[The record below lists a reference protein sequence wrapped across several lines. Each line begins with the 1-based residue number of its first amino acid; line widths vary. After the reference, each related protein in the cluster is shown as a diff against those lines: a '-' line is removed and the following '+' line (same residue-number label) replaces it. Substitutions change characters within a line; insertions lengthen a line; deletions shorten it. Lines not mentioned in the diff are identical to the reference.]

1 MASPNP
7 YHYGTP
13 VTGDQFAGREVELS
27 ALASRMRDG
36 INVVVTAPRRYGK
49 TSLLARASSGL
60 VGEGAA
66 VVSVNILACRDE
78 TSLASRL
85 ATAAYAARGGRW
97 HRLRQ
102 ATAEF
107 AKRLRVSPTVT
118 FDGDVP
124 RFAFAP
130 SLAVT
135 DADMVIE
142 DVYAL
147 LGELSARAPAVLVL
161 DEFQAI
167 TDLGAP
173 LYGLAERLALDVLPT
188 QVMSDFLRRRASSAG
203 KSMSAPVASRII
215 ELAGPVP
222 NDIQHLAYET
232 WGAAGRSVTVDDVEA
247 ALARTVEHEASSY
260 ADRYGA
266 LASGQRR
273 VLAALATA
281 PSGEPYAASFVR
293 GTGLASASSVGR
305 ALDALVAAELV
316 VRRGGTYLVADPFLA
331 AWLSRIV

>member
-1 MASPNP
+1 LE
-7 YHYGTP
+7 
-13 VTGDQFAGREVELS
+13 R
-27 ALASRMRDG
+27 
-36 INVVVTAPRRYGK
+36 
-49 TSLLARASSGL
+49 L
-60 VGEGAA
+60 V
-66 VVSVNILACRDE
+66 
-78 TSLASRL
+78 
-85 ATAAYAARGGRW
+85 
-97 HRLRQ
+97 
-102 ATAEF
+102 
-107 AKRLRVSPTVT
+107 
-118 FDGDVP
+118 
-124 RFAFAP
+124 
-130 SLAVT
+130 
-135 DADMVIE
+135 AD
-142 DVYAL
+142 
-147 LGELSARAPAVLVL
+147 R
-161 DEFQAI
+161 
-167 TDLGAP
+167 GAP

-203 KSMSAPVASRII
+203 KSMSTPVASRII

-273 VLAALATA
+273 VLAALAAA

-293 GTGLASASSVGR
+293 ATGLASASSVGR
-305 ALDALVAAELV
+305 ALDALVSSELV